1 MTTTPPVALPQS
13 ERESAT
19 AGVPQ
24 QGRDRQES
32 MRITVIGLGYVGS
45 VSAACLAQAGHRVLG
60 ADPNMAK
67 VSPIND
73 GRSPV
78 TEAGLD
84 ELVSAGVAAGR
95 LQATPDTAEAVA
107 QSEISLVCVGT
118 PSRPDGSL
126 DLAGVER
133 ACGEIGAG
141 LARRRGYHV
150 VVFRSTVL
158 PGTTRQVILP
168 LLEAA
173 SGKTAGR
180 EFGLVYNPEF
190 LRESSAILD
199 YHNPPRTV
207 IGEADEISG
216 ELAASLYAGIAG
228 PLIRTSYETAEMAKY
243 ADNAWHALKVAYG
256 NEIGNLCK
264 ALEIDSHEVMEIFC
278 RDTKLNLSPAYLR
291 PGFAFGGSCLPKDL
305 RALLSRSRDLGLETP
320 LLGSILTSNARQVER
335 GVELIAGKGRRRIG
349 VLGLSF
355 KAGTDDLRESPLVSL
370 VAKLLERGLEVRVY
384 DPSLDLG
391 RLTGANLEFVRRELP
406 KIDALLVKNL
416 ELVLDHGEVIVVG
429 NSDPE
434 FRTLRARLSPQQIV
448 VDFVRLD
455 SLEHMPGRYDGVNW

>member
-1 MTTTPPVALPQS
+1 
-13 ERESAT
+13 
-19 AGVPQ
+19 
-24 QGRDRQES
+24 

-45 VSAACLAQAGHRVLG
+45 VSAACLADAGHRVLG

-67 VSPIND
+67 VAPIND
-73 GRSPV
+73 GCTPV

-84 ELVSAGVAAGR
+84 ELIAAGVAAGR

-107 QSEISLVCVGT
+107 RSEVSLVCVGT

-133 ACGEIGAG
+133 ACSEIGAG
-141 LARRRGYHV
+141 LARRQGYHV

-180 EFGLVYNPEF
+180 EFGLIYNPEF
-190 LRESSAILD
+190 LRESSAIWD

-207 IGEADEISG
+207 IGEDEEIAG
-216 ELAASLYAGIAG
+216 EVAASLYAGVKG
-228 PLIRTSYETAEMAKY
+228 PLIRTSYETAEMVKY
-243 ADNAWHALKVAYG
+243 ADNAWHALKVAFG
-256 NEIGNLCK
+256 NEIGNLSK
-264 ALEIDSHEVMEIFC
+264 ALELDSHEVMEIFC
-278 RDTKLNLSPAYLR
+278 RDTKLNISSAYLR

-305 RALLSRSRDLGLETP
+305 RALLSRARELGQETP
-320 LLGSILTSNARQVER
+320 LLGSILPSNAQQVER
-335 GVELIAGKGRRRIG
+335 GVALIAGKGRRRIG

-370 VAKLLERGLEVRVY
+370 VAKLLERGLDVRVY
-384 DPSLDLG
+384 DPSLDLA
-391 RLTGANLEFVRRELP
+391 RLTGANLEFVRRALP
-406 KIDALLVKNL
+406 QIDALLVKNL

-429 NSDPE
+429 NGDPE
-434 FRTLRARLSPQQIV
+434 FRTLGTRLSPQQIV